1 MKQGRV
7 KMPVE
12 VKGVLALRK
21 ALNAY
26 APDLAKELTA
36 EITKSLK
43 IIQKDAR
50 GFVPDKAPGG
60 LFNWEFNPNRKLTA
74 KNSMFRTFAPE
85 GERVRFFP
93 LYNASEV
100 KRGIV
105 YRTGYGKPNSRG
117 FRSLFR
123 VKNMSAAG
131 AIYETAGRKNPAGDP
146 ASKSNN
152 PQAGAR
158 FVQQGPLYGRKRDGQ
173 DMRGRVIFRAWEKD
187 EGKQLVAIFKAIDVV
202 NAKFKKRSTVSS
214 SQAVA

>member
-7 KMPVE
+7 KMPAE
-12 VKGVLALRK
+12 VKGVIALRK

-50 GFVPDKAPGG
+50 GFVPISAPGG
-60 LFNWEFNPNRKLTA
+60 LYNWNENASGRKITA
-74 KNSMFRTFAPE
+74 RSSMFRTFNTE
-85 GERVRFFP
+85 GRVRMFP
-93 LYNASEV
+93 LYDAGTI

-123 VKNMSAAG
+123 VRNTSAAG
-131 AIYETAGRKNPAGDP
+131 SIYETAGRIYPAGQ

-152 PQAGAR
+152 PNAGAR
-158 FVQQGPLYGRKRDGQ
+158 FIQQGPLYGRKRDGQ
-173 DMRGRVIFRAWEKD
+173 DMRGRVIFRAWDQD
-187 EGKQLVAIFKAIDVV
+187 EGKQNIAIFKAIDVAI
-202 NAKFKKRSTVSS
+202 AKFKKRTTVSS

>member
-1 MKQGRV
+1 
-7 KMPVE
+7 MPAE
-12 VKGVLALRK
+12 VKGVIALRK

-50 GFVPDKAPGG
+50 GFVPSSAPGG
-60 LFNWEFNPNRKLTA
+60 LYNWNENATGRKITA
-74 KNSMFRTFAPE
+74 RSSMFRTFNTE
-85 GERVRFFP
+85 GRVRMFP
-93 LYNASEV
+93 FYDAGTI

-123 VKNMSAAG
+123 VRNTSAAG
-131 AIYETAGRKNPAGDP
+131 SIYETAGRIFPAGQP
-146 ASKSNN
+146 SKSNN
-152 PQAGAR
+152 PNAGAR
-158 FVQQGPLYGRKRDGQ
+158 FVQQGPLYGRKRNGQ
-173 DMRGRVIFRAWEKD
+173 DMRGRVIFRAWDQD
-187 EGKQLVAIFKAIDVV
+187 EGKQTIAIFKAIDIA
-202 NAKFKKRSTVSS
+202 NAKFKKRTTVSS

>member
-1 MKQGRV
+1 
-7 KMPVE
+7 MPVS
-12 VKGVLALRK
+12 VTGVIALRK

-43 IIQKDAR
+43 VIQKDAR
-50 GFVPDKAPGG
+50 GFVPNKAPAG
-60 LFNWEFNPNRKLTA
+60 LYNWEFNPNRKLTA

-105 YRTGYGKPNSRG
+105 YRTGYGKPNSKG

-123 VKNMSAAG
+123 IRNNSAAG
-131 AIYETAGRKNPAGDP
+131 AIYETAGRKNPTGDP
-146 ASKSNN
+146 RSKSNN
-152 PQAGAR
+152 PTAGAR
-158 FVQQGPLYGRKRDGQ
+158 FVQQGALYGKKSSAGDL
-173 DMRGRVIFRAWEKD
+173 RGRVLFRAYEQD
-187 EGKQLVAIFKAIDVV
+187 EGKQTAAIFAAIE
-202 NAKFKKRSTVSS
+202 NTNMKFNKRTTVSNVKES
-214 SQAVA
+214 A